1 MTITFKQINQKIV
14 FLFIV
19 FSLISGFVA
28 AQGALNASNLSTFK
42 AGGLSDAEI
51 IQIQKELVNNNMT
64 FDQAAK
70 LAIAKGAPAAE
81 MEALKG
87 RLQTAPAPIETA
99 TIDPTV
105 QAEIA
110 PIVEATKAVTKDL
123 SLFGSELFNSP
134 NLGFEPNTNIPAS
147 ANYVLGIN
155 DVLELNVWGV
165 QQFSYSGKI
174 SNRGIIA
181 VPNVGEI
188 FVSGLTLDAA
198 ETKIRTAVARI
209 YSTVGAGSK
218 FSLNVSSFRTISITI
233 IGARQP
239 GNYKVSSMSTVFNAL
254 HVAGGPSDIG
264 SYRNIEVIRNDKVIR
279 VVDLYKFLARGDQS
293 DNISLKDND
302 VIRIPAY
309 KARISIEGEVKRP
322 GIFELAAGE
331 NLERILEY
339 AGWFT
344 ENAYINRIAIEQ
356 KTGKERKVADLT
368 ELTYAAYIP
377 QAGDVIAVAKI
388 LDRYENRVQIRGAVF
403 RPGTYSIE
411 SNMTVKSLIEKANG
425 VVENVFLERATLIRE
440 LPDLT
445 KTYLTINLKAALSGD
460 QTQNTLLQ
468 KEDELVIYFNYDLLE
483 KDSITI
489 TGEIRKPGIYTFV
502 QNITLQDIIMEAEGL
517 TDLAAKKIEIARVRK
532 DSLYD
537 AKDPNRIIHFNLVY
551 DPVSNTEAATFKLE
565 PEDNVI
571 VRRIEV
577 YETQQQVSVSGTV
590 LYPGP
595 YSLITKDERVA
606 DLLVRTGG
614 FTKEANLSQI
624 YLVREGFSIP
634 ITWKKVGEKPT
645 RRSNLILKPGDQL
658 VVPNFETTVTITGS
672 VLYPTIVPVEGN
684 KGVRFYLNAS
694 GGETVNADLKRV
706 YVINQ
711 NGRVVATKQFLFLRN
726 YPELAGGSKIVVPE
740 KVEKKVKEKKD
751 GSMIIGYSTV
761 LASISSIIIT
771 ILKN

>member
-14 FLFIV
+14 FLFLV
-19 FSLISGFVA
+19 FTFISGLVA

-42 AGGLSDAEI
+42 AGSLTDAEI
-51 IQIQKELVNNNMT
+51 IQIQKELANNNMT
-64 FDQAAK
+64 FDQASK

-81 MEALKG
+81 MEALKV
-87 RLQTAPAPIETA
+87 RLQSAPAPIETA

-147 ANYVLGIN
+147 PNYVLGIN

-174 SNRGIIA
+174 SNRGIVS

-198 ETKIRTAVARI
+198 ETKIRAAVARI
-209 YSTVGAGSK
+209 YSTVGSGSK

-254 HVAGGPSDIG
+254 HLAGGPSDIG

-279 VVDLYKFLARGDQS
+279 VVDLYKFLTRGDQS

-322 GIFELAAGE
+322 GIFELAVGE

-368 ELTYAAYIP
+368 AANYASYIP
-377 QAGDVIAVAKI
+377 QAGDVISVAKI
-388 LDRYENRVQIRGAVF
+388 LDRYENRVQVRGAIF

-411 SNMTVKSLIEKANG
+411 EGMTVKTLVEKANG

-445 KTYLTINLKAALSGD
+445 KTYVTINLKAALAGD
-460 QTQNTLLQ
+460 AIHNISLQ
-468 KEDELVIYFNYDLLE
+468 KEDELVVYFNYDLLD
-483 KDSITI
+483 KDSISI
-489 TGEIRKPGIYTFV
+489 DGEVRKAGNYSYV
-502 QNITLQDIIMEAEGL
+502 QNMTLQDVIMDAEGL

-532 DSLYD
+532 DTLYD

-551 DPVSNTEAATFKLE
+551 DPIANTEAATFKLA
-565 PEDNVI
+565 PEDNII

-577 YETQQQVSVSGTV
+577 YETPQQVTVSGTV

-595 YSLITKDERVA
+595 YSLVTKDERVS
-606 DLLVRTGG
+606 DLLMRTGG
-614 FTKEANLSQI
+614 FTKESNPSQMHI
-624 YLVREGFSIP
+624 LRNGLLIP
-634 ITWKKVGEKPT
+634 ITWKIGANKPT
-645 RRSNLILKPGDQL
+645 RRSNMILKPGDQL
-658 VVPNFETTVTITGS
+658 IIPNKETTVKITGS
-672 VLYPTIVPVEGN
+672 VMLPTEVPLDGN
-684 KGVRFYLNAS
+684 KSLRYYINRA
-694 GGETVNADLKRV
+694 GGEKDNADLKRV
-706 YVINQ
+706 YVVYQ
-711 NGRVVATKQFLFLRN
+711 NGRTVATKQFLFIRN
-726 YPELAGGSKIVVPE
+726 YPNLAGGAEVVVPE
-740 KVEKKVKEKKD
+740 KPVKEKRNS
-751 GSMIIGYSTV
+751 GEIIGYSTMFTS
-761 LASISSIIIT
+761 LASVIIA
-771 ILKN
+771 ILRL

>member
-14 FLFIV
+14 FLFLV
-19 FSLISGFVA
+19 FTFISGLVA

-42 AGGLSDAEI
+42 AGSLTDAEI
-51 IQIQKELVNNNMT
+51 IQIQKELANNNMT
-64 FDQAAK
+64 FDQASK

-87 RLQTAPAPIETA
+87 RLQSTPAPIETA

-147 ANYVLGIN
+147 PNYVLGIN

-174 SNRGIIA
+174 SNRGIVS

-198 ETKIRTAVARI
+198 ETKIRAAVARI
-209 YSTVGAGSK
+209 YSTVGSGSK

-254 HVAGGPSDIG
+254 HLAGGPSDIG

-279 VVDLYKFLARGDQS
+279 VVDLYKFLTRGDQS

-322 GIFELAAGE
+322 GIFELAVGE

-368 ELTYAAYIP
+368 AANYASYIP
-377 QAGDVIAVAKI
+377 QAGDVISVAKI
-388 LDRYENRVQIRGAVF
+388 LDRYENRVQVRGAIF

-411 SNMTVKSLIEKANG
+411 EGMTVKTLVEKANG

-445 KTYLTINLKAALSGD
+445 KTYVTINLKAALAGD
-460 QTQNTLLQ
+460 AIHNISLQ
-468 KEDELVIYFNYDLLE
+468 KEDELVVYFNYDLLD
-483 KDSITI
+483 KDSISI
-489 TGEIRKPGIYTFV
+489 DGEVRKAGNYTYV
-502 QNITLQDIIMEAEGL
+502 QNMTLQDVIMDAEGL

-532 DSLYD
+532 DTLYD

-551 DPVSNTEAATFKLE
+551 DPIANTDAATFKLA
-565 PEDNVI
+565 PEDNII

-577 YETQQQVSVSGTV
+577 YETPQQVTVSGTV

-595 YSLITKDERVA
+595 YSLVTKDERVS
-606 DLLVRTGG
+606 DLLMRTGG
-614 FTKEANLSQI
+614 FTKESNPSQMHI
-624 YLVREGFSIP
+624 LRNGLLIP
-634 ITWKKVGEKPT
+634 ITWKIGANKPT
-645 RRSNLILKPGDQL
+645 RRSNMILKPGDQL
-658 VVPNFETTVTITGS
+658 IIPNKETTVKITGS
-672 VLYPTIVPVEGN
+672 VMLPTEVPLDGN
-684 KGVRFYLNAS
+684 KSLRYYINRA
-694 GGETVNADLKRV
+694 GGEKDNADLKRV
-706 YVINQ
+706 YVVYQ
-711 NGRVVATKQFLFLRN
+711 NGRTVATKQFLFIRN
-726 YPELAGGSKIVVPE
+726 YPNLAGGAEVVVPE
-740 KVEKKVKEKKD
+740 KPVKEKRNS
-751 GSMIIGYSTV
+751 GEIIGYSTMFTS
-761 LASISSIIIT
+761 LASVIIA
-771 ILKN
+771 ILRL